1 MYPQVII
8 LWSTIKILE
17 IFRIAML
24 VQMTKQNSITR
35 KTQIFCITLFCSVF
49 ISFENNLFKV
59 TILRSICNLLY
70 LKNSLMI
77 RFLIFLYLYSIIYIF
92 ATIKFS
98 SYFLLIF
105 FLHISPEKSAVITT
119 THFKIC
125 PIFLWNSHIFP
136 WNFS

>member
-77 RFLIFLYLYSIIYIF
+77 RFLIFLYLYSIIYTF

-105 FLHISPEKSAVITT
+105 FLFLSFFCKMQ
-119 THFKIC
+119 
-125 PIFLWNSHIFP
+125 IFLCCSKFSSFRIGIFSLI
-136 WNFS
+136 NKLA

>member
-77 RFLIFLYLYSIIYIF
+77 RFLIFLYLYSIIYTF

-98 SYFLLIF
+98 SYFLLTYF
-105 FLHISPEKSAVITT
+105 SR
-119 THFKIC
+119 KIC
-125 PIFLWNSHIFP
+125 CYYYYTFQNLSNFLWNSHIFP

>member
-1 MYPQVII
+1 
-8 LWSTIKILE
+8 
-17 IFRIAML
+17 
-24 VQMTKQNSITR
+24 
-35 KTQIFCITLFCSVF
+35 
-49 ISFENNLFKV
+49 
-59 TILRSICNLLY
+59 
-70 LKNSLMI
+70 MI

-125 PIFLWNSHIFP
+125 PIFCEIRTYFHGISV
-136 WNFS
+136 NFMVKYVKDAF